1 VREVLSQ
8 RWAPLCVE
16 PGLAGR
22 DFSFDQSGDVF
33 EALAWSYPHVDE
45 AWLEQTV
52 RVGART
58 EEASRSVR

>member
-1 VREVLSQ
+1 M
-8 RWAPLCVE
+8 E